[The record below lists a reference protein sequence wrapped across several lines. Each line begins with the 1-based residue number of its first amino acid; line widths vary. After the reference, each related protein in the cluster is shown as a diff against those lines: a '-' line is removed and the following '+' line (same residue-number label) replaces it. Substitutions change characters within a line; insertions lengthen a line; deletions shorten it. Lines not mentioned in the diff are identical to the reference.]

1 MFCYE
6 FPIVYCTYSYNCVCV
21 LDFFASLATGG
32 YLANEKGKIEIK
44 TCGLPRLCRFIHFQD
59 FHVGPQVLQF
69 MHENVITHI
78 KEFKVTENME
88 FAYSFAATSCMS
100 HIYDDLMQV

>member
-44 TCGLPRLCRFIHFQD
+44 TCGLPRLCRSINSFD
-59 FHVGPQVLQF
+59 FHAG
-69 MHENVITHI
+69 
-78 KEFKVTENME
+78 
-88 FAYSFAATSCMS
+88 
-100 HIYDDLMQV
+100 LMQRPLYRLIGLCVSNSQI